1 MKNIVILIEDSTSLL
16 QFYYSGKNHVFLN
29 IWTDHN
35 TYKLLPFFVVSS
47 KILFK
52 LLEETSHPSFTNFE
66 IMSFYHP
73 KNRRDFETCQKL
85 SYFFQ
90 NTKHF
95 DLFYA
100 NTNIFWSIRWCILFP
115 FSLSEFLSWR
125 KKFPDKQR
133 NFHFLNINFYEPC
146 PDVVWLSLERLEV
159 ESRLFRFYQK

>member
-1 MKNIVILIEDSTSLL
+1 M
-16 QFYYSGKNHVFLN
+16 FLN
-29 IWTDHN
+29 IWTDHK

-52 LLEETSHPSFTNFE
+52 LLEETSHPSFTNFK

-73 KNRRDFETCQKL
+73 KNRRDFETFQKF
-85 SYFFQ
+85 SSFFQ

-95 DLFYA
+95 DVFIYA
-100 NTNIFWSIRWCILFP
+100 NKNLFEVRWCILFP
-115 FSLSEFLSWR
+115 LSLSECLSKR
-125 KKFPDKQR
+125 KKNSDKQR